1 MQNPRLHPPIL
12 GDVIWEH
19 SFLRNFM
26 SDSYAHSNLRTS
38 ALDPRRTVGKEEVL
52 VIPRSCKETFDFKK
66 SK

>member
-1 MQNPRLHPPIL
+1 
-12 GDVIWEH
+12 
-19 SFLRNFM
+19 M